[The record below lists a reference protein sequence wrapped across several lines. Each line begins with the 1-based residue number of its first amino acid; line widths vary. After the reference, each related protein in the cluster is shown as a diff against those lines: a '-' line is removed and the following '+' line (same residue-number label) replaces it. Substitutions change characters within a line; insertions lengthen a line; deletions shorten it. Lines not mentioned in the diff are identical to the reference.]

1 MSPDVIA
8 ASDPMLLLSGTAN
21 PELAANIAAAMGDDR
36 VDRRICDVT
45 QRQFTDGE
53 LFVRINENVR
63 GRDVFIIQSTNSPS
77 DNIVQL
83 LLLIDAAKRASAA
96 RVTAVIPYF
105 GYGRA
110 DRKDQPRVSIAAKL
124 MSNLIVAA
132 GADRVLSIDLHQAQI
147 QGFFDIPMDHLYAAP
162 VFRNYLLSLR
172 LDKVVWVAS
181 DVSGA
186 KMARSYARRLG
197 GDLAII
203 DKRRPRANEA
213 EVLDI
218 VGEVEGRDCVVPDD
232 MIDTGGTVVS
242 AIHCLKEKGAR
253 DIYVLATHAVLSGP
267 AVDRLSALPVREII
281 VTDTVEIPPE
291 KKARIPTLKVLSV
304 ASLLAQAIEN
314 THTSRSVS
322 GLFN

>member
-267 AVDRLSALPVREII
+267 AVDRLSALPVREIL

>member
-1 MSPDVIA
+1 VIA